1 MSIND
6 GCARWTT
13 FDNLQQWFDNGKK
26 DLIKT
31 GLVIDAEV
39 RNANGVS
46 VSELDFRSDDV
57 QQRIINMD
65 EKHHDLYISGN
76 RTGPRAVTYHNP
88 SLQ

>member
-1 MSIND
+1 VSIND
-6 GCARWTT
+6 GCAQWTT

-31 GLVIDAEV
+31 GLVI
-39 RNANGVS
+39 RNGVS

-57 QQRIINMD
+57 QQHIINMD
-65 EKHHDLYISGN
+65 EKHHDLSISGN